1 MNGPP
6 IASLELKSA
15 EFRREREAAWRELES
30 MVERAERNGM
40 SSLDGDSLTR
50 LPTLYRATLSGL
62 SVARAISLD
71 RNLLDYLEALGARAY
86 LCVYGVRES
95 PGPLLRAF
103 FAWRLPQAVRAA
115 WRQIAIVLLVTLL
128 GVLAAWYLTLSDP
141 AYYDSFVSPQIQ
153 GGRSFH
159 ASVEDLRATLQ
170 SGPQGGRLG
179 AFASYLFSHNAQ
191 IGMGS
196 FALGFA
202 LGLPTIALI
211 FYNGLMLGAFLAL
224 FQSKGLLLEVGGWLS
239 IHGPTE
245 FTSLILSGAGGLRLA
260 TAILFAG
267 REPRLARL
275 ARDGRDAAVIMMG
288 AVVLFLLAALL
299 EGIGRQLILD
309 TAMRYLIG
317 WGVFAGLLTYF
328 WRAGRAGHI

>member
-1 MNGPP
+1 V
-6 IASLELKSA
+6 SLQLKSA
-15 EFRREREAAWRELES
+15 QFRRERESAWRELES
-30 MVERAERNGM
+30 VVDRAERNGVNA
-40 SSLDGDSLTR
+40 LDGDSLTR
-50 LPTLYRATLSGL
+50 LPTLYRAALSGL

-95 PGPLLRAF
+95 PGPLLWSF
-103 FAWRLPQAVRAA
+103 FAWRLPAAVRAA
-115 WRQIAIVLLVTLL
+115 WRQVAVVLLVTLL
-128 GVLAAWYLTLSDP
+128 GVFSAWYLTDSDP
-141 AYYDSFVSPQIQ
+141 AYYGSFVDPQLQ
-153 GGRSFH
+153 GGRNFNTST
-159 ASVEDLRATLQ
+159 EDLRATLR
-170 SGPQGGRLG
+170 SGPRVGQLG

-191 IGMGS
+191 IGMAC

-211 FYNGLMLGAFLAL
+211 FQNGLMLGAFLAL
-224 FQSKGLLLEVGGWLS
+224 FESKGLLVEVGGWLS

-245 FTSLILSGAGGLRLA
+245 FTSLILSAAGGLRLA

-299 EGIGRQLILD
+299 EGLGRQLIVD
-309 TAMRYLIG
+309 TAARYLIG
-317 WGVFAGLLTYF
+317 WSVFAALMVYF
-328 WRAGRAGHI
+328 WRAGRAGPR